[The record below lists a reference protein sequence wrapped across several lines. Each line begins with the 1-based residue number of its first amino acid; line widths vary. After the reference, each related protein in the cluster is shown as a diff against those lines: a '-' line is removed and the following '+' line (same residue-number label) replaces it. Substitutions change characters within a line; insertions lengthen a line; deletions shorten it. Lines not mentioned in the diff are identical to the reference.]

1 MSETAFDKFGKQ
13 LMNDIRD
20 HGIDKWDKIL
30 SGKMKGNSAKQ
41 ILSMVSSFSD
51 DQIETINKLVPFV
64 IDGIMH
70 DLLYLFEESDW
81 IKISLQTQ
89 NETVTDIRDETGG
102 DLQGYAFIWAEEFSK
117 YPNSGLLS
125 YKPRPDWL

>member
-1 MSETAFDKFGKQ
+1 MSETAFDKFGKL
-13 LMNDIRD
+13 LMSDVRD
-20 HGIDKWDKIL
+20 HGIDHWDKIL
-30 SGKMKGNSAKQ
+30 SGEMKGNLAKQ
-41 ILSMVSSFSD
+41 IHSMVSSFSD
-51 DQIETINKLVPFV
+51 DQIETIHNLIPFV

-89 NETVTDIRDETGG
+89 DETVSDIRDETGG

-117 YPNSGLLS
+117 YPKSGLNS
-125 YKPRPDWL
+125 ITPRFD

>member
-1 MSETAFDKFGKQ
+1 MSDTAFDKFGQ
-13 LMNDIRD
+13 LLMKDVRD
-20 HGIDKWDKIL
+20 HGIEKWDKIL
-30 SGKMKGNSAKQ
+30 NGEMKGSIAKQ
-41 ILSMVSSFSD
+41 IQMMTSSFSEE
-51 DQIETINKLVPFV
+51 QIEILHKLVPFV

-89 NETVTDIRDETGG
+89 DETVSDIRDETGG

-117 YPNSGLLS
+117 YPKSGLNSLT
-125 YKPRPDWL
+125 PRVDSL